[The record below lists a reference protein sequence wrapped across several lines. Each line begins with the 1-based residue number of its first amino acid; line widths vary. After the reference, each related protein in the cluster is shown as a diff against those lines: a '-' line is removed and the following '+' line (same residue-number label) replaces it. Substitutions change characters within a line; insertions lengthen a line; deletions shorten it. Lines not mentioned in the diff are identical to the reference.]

1 MSYAAD
7 TLLHYI
13 KTLWEQTDLHWNSDN
28 QAEVESIVESI
39 ESTIENQ
46 IKQKLQSTP
55 ASQTEQAKQ
64 KAKDSQEAV
73 AMFAE
78 YQKQQQNEQ
87 RLIVVGTPILV
98 GFLQAQATLYGAA
111 LPSIIQETNSAF
123 ATKQLEELGL
133 ATTHEEM
140 VDEALKLAKLF
151 LEKVKS

>member
-1 MSYAAD
+1 MTIIAKTPFPSDMPEDERAKALEQ
-7 TLLHYI
+7 LL
-13 KTLWEQTDLHWNSDN
+13 N
-28 QAEVESIVESI
+28 
-39 ESTIENQ
+39 
-46 IKQKLQSTP
+46 TP
-55 ASQTEQAKQ
+55 ASQAEQEKQEAK
-64 KAKDSQEAV
+64 ASQEAV

-87 RLIVVGTPILV
+87 RLIAVGTPILV

-111 LPSIIQETNSAF
+111 LPSIIQETNSAS

-140 VDEALKLAKLF
+140 VDEALNLAKLF

>member
-39 ESTIENQ
+39 ESTMENQ

-64 KAKDSQEAV
+64 EAKDSQDAV

-78 YQKQQQNEQ
+78 HQKKQLRLSIATPLLAALISIDTASNE
-87 RLIVVGTPILV
+87 VDPEGGTAPNILV
-98 GFLQAQATLYGAA
+98 
-111 LPSIIQETNSAF
+111 
-123 ATKQLEELGL
+123 
-133 ATTHEEM
+133 
-140 VDEALKLAKLF
+140 KLAVDYTDL
-151 LEKVKS
+151 LISEIQSKS

>member
-13 KTLWEQTDLHWNSDN
+13 KTLWEQAELPWNSDN
-28 QAEVESIVESI
+28 QAEVKSIVESI
-39 ESTIENQ
+39 ESTIESQ
-46 IKQKLQSTP
+46 IKQKLQST
-55 ASQTEQAKQ
+55 SISETEQANQ
-64 KAKDSQEAV
+64 KAKDSQDAV

-78 YQKQQQNEQ
+78 YQKKQQDEQ
-87 RLIVVGTPILV
+87 RLIAVGTPILV
-98 GFLQAQATLYGAA
+98 GFLQAQAIFYGAA
-111 LPSIIQETNSAF
+111 LPSIIEETNSTS